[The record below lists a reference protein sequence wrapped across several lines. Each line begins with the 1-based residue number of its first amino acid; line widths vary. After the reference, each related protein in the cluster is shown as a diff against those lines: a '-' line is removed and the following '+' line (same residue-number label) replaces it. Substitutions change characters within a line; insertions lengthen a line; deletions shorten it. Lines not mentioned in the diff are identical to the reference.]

1 MKKSEKCKD
10 NTDKLL
16 TNSVASQLQRISQQ
30 LLAYHVNNTVTITN
44 FLKTVFSISQRADG
58 SWKVDGPKVD
68 ILFAGFPVLDNLTD
82 TARALLVNYY
92 SGCEEL
98 YQKGLKIWSD
108 EQDEP
113 AKAANAKAANAQA
126 VAAAV
131 AVPVVNAQAVPVAP
145 PMNAALGVPLAAP
158 KGGRRII
165 YRR

>member
-1 MKKSEKCKD
+1 
-10 NTDKLL
+10 
-16 TNSVASQLQRISQQ
+16 
-30 LLAYHVNNTVTITN
+30 
-44 FLKTVFSISQRADG
+44 
-58 SWKVDGPKVD
+58 
-68 ILFAGFPVLDNLTD
+68 
-82 TARALLVNYY
+82 LVNYY

-113 AKAANAKAANAQA
+113 AKAANAQA

-131 AVPVVNAQAVPVAP
+131 AAPVVNAQAVPVAP
-145 PMNAALGVPLAAP
+145 PINAALGVPLAAP